1 MSRGQSSIQRDGTS
15 TARSEV
21 LRPPSGRLVRVG
33 GAAFVVH
40 PRVVVVTIV
49 LAVLGVVAA
58 VLAMGTG
65 TLGLSPTEV
74 LKALFGT
81 GEDAAVKVVTTVRL
95 PRVLTALLAG
105 AALGVSGAVFQ
116 SVSRN
121 ALGSPEIIGF
131 TTGAATGA
139 ITQIVLFQADGV
151 RIALGALIGGLLTAV
166 IVYLLSMRG
175 RVTGGYQLILT
186 GIGVGA
192 VLQAANDFLLVYGG
206 IDQAIQANVWRAGS
220 LYARGWEHV
229 LIVAAAC
236 LLLIPLVLLL
246 ARRAT
251 LMEMGDDIAR
261 QLGVRAERT
270 RLVLVLAAVLLAAAA
285 TAACGPIA
293 FVALAAPQLVVRL
306 TGSRD
311 MPVLGAAAMGAVLL
325 ITADVV
331 SQLLPLQAALPIGRV
346 TGVIGG
352 IYLIWLLTR
361 KDKVRA

>member
-1 MSRGQSSIQRDGTS
+1 MQS
-15 TARSEV
+15 AA
-21 LRPPSGRLVRVG
+21 LRPPTGRLVRIGPASV
-33 GAAFVVH
+33 VVH
-40 PRVVVVTIV
+40 PRVVNVIIA
-49 LAVLGVVAA
+49 LILLGASAA

-65 TLGLSPTEV
+65 TLGLTPAEV
-74 LKALFGT
+74 LMALFGT

-95 PRVLTALLAG
+95 PRLLTAVLAG

-116 SVSRN
+116 SISRN

-139 ITQIVLFQADGV
+139 IMQIVLFDADGV
-151 RIALGALIGGLLTAV
+151 RVALGALVGGLLTAV
-166 IVYLLSMRG
+166 VVYLLSIRG

-192 VLQAANDFLLVYGG
+192 VLQAANDFLLVFGG

-229 LIVAAAC
+229 LTVAIAC
-236 LLLIPLVLLL
+236 VLLIPLVLLL

-261 QLGVRAERT
+261 QLGVRTERT
-270 RLVLVLAAVLLAAAA
+270 RLLLVLAAVLLAAAA

-306 TGSRD
+306 TKSPG
-311 MPVLGAAAMGAVLL
+311 MPVIGAAMMGSVLL
-325 ITADVV
+325 VAADVV
-331 SQLLPLQAALPIGRV
+331 SQLLPVQATLPIGRV

-352 IYLIWLLTR
+352 VYLIWLLTR